1 MKAQNVSFDE
11 VYDKFAYA
19 LFISQIHMKRSLSLG
34 KSILLLLITT
44 DQVPVDTRLD
54 IFTKIYWL

>member
-11 VYDKFAYA
+11 VYDKFAA

-44 DQVPVDTRLD
+44 GQVLVD
-54 IFTKIYWL
+54 